1 MVLVTIGGKTLY
13 IATFVIIEILQFLN
27 IKMLKQKILNFI
39 KHISF
44 KIYLKL
50 DNRHSKIYN
59 EYVKERVMAEF
70 HY

>member
-1 MVLVTIGGKTLY
+1 M
-13 IATFVIIEILQFLN
+13 
-27 IKMLKQKILNFI
+27 KQKILNFI
-39 KHISF
+39 KHISI

-50 DNRHSKIYN
+50 DAPHSKAYN

>member
-1 MVLVTIGGKTLY
+1 M
-13 IATFVIIEILQFLN
+13 ILQFLN

-39 KHISF
+39 KHISI

-50 DNRHSKIYN
+50 DNRHSKIYK
-59 EYVKERVMAEF
+59 EYVKDRIMAEF